1 MGGPRLQQGVLG
13 SVVWAERSGGTVRGT
28 AATVDAGGKRR
39 RLTATRATRDE
50 VLADLQAQAA
60 ALTFTGPIWTPQTT
74 LGEAVERWI
83 GALESEPEDEVGQKT
98 QTIETYARTARGVVI
113 PRLGAVPLGELTAPR
128 LQAFM
133 DEMRTASHQRN
144 GQPKAGYSV
153 SYRLLILMTLHESL
167 ALAVRGGA
175 IPANPALSVARPAKH
190 ARKTRRAKRALSPAQ
205 VAILREC
212 VAEWE
217 DARGFGPR
225 RGPQLRL
232 AIELGLATGCRIAR
246 WGSGP
251 SFGPVDPH
259 MHGPERPPPRNAPT
273 PAQRAVRPVRRWC
286 SRWTATP

>member
-1 MGGPRLQQGVLG
+1 
-13 SVVWAERSGGTVRGT
+13 
-28 AATVDAGGKRR
+28 
-39 RLTATRATRDE
+39 
-50 VLADLQAQAA
+50 
-60 ALTFTGPIWTPQTT
+60 
-74 LGEAVERWI
+74 
-83 GALESEPEDEVGQKT
+83 
-98 QTIETYARTARGVVI
+98 
-113 PRLGAVPLGELTAPR
+113 
-128 LQAFM
+128 M

-153 SYRLLILMTLHESL
+153 SYRLLILMILHESL